1 MRENFQLARERLAI
15 ITTVVG
21 EAVGSFLAVVFYFS
35 FLIPF
40 ALISIF
46 STDPLRKRIAGNN
59 FWLERD
65 PIPSEL
71 DRAQRQ
77 G

>member
-1 MRENFQLARERLAI
+1 LRENFQLARERLAVV
-15 ITTVVG
+15 TVIVG
-21 EAVGSFLAVVFYFS
+21 EAVGSILSLVFYFS
-35 FLIPF
+35 FLVPF

-46 STDPLRKRIAGNN
+46 STDPLHRRVSGNA

-65 PIPSEL
+65 PVSSEL